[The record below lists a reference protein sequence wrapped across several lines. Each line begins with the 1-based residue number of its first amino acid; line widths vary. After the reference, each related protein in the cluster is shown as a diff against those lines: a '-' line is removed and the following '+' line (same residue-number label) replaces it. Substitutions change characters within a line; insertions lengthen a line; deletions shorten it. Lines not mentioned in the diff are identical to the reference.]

1 MWSISLLG
9 RIDDNVKVTLVQPV
23 APAVGFAPPD
33 AEPGQRREKKKSSA
47 GHHLYWQLVDKLKK
61 RDAGAAFLPSFSSF
75 PPESSWN

>member
-33 AEPGQRREKKKSSA
+33 AEPGQRREKKKILCRSSSLLAA
-47 GHHLYWQLVDKLKK
+47 GGQIK
-61 RDAGAAFLPSFSSF
+61 
-75 PPESSWN
+75 ET